1 MVWGDFLKMHVDNFA
16 PLEVFVEKG
25 ANNILSL
32 GNCGEEFS
40 LKDFRI
46 SSCAKCFVFLI
57 LLVLFLHLSKPL
69 LFELSHKL
77 LFFFVHHVIEIVV
90 FLFFDLFFIILS
102 DCLLM
107 FPLHFFLLFLEL
119 FSFVSDCL
127 GNSKFL
133 IDLMGKAHVI
143 ELIHC

>member
-1 MVWGDFLKMHVDNFA
+1 MVWSNFLKVHVDNFA
-16 PLEVFVEKG
+16 PLEVFMEKG

-40 LKDFRI
+40 FKDFRI

-57 LLVLFLHLSKPL
+57 LLILFLHLSKSL
-69 LFELSHKL
+69 LFKLSHEL
-77 LFFFVHHVIEIVV
+77 LFFLVHVVKIVV
-90 FLFFDLFFIILS
+90 FLFFHLFFIILPDS
-102 DCLLM
+102 LLM
-107 FPLHFFLLFLEL
+107 FSLHFFLLFLEL
-119 FSFVSDCL
+119 LSFVSDCL

-133 IDLMGKAHVI
+133 IDLMGKAHII